1 MKITEKIK
9 NIKPSRIRA
18 VFLSLAFLIAAAVIV
33 LLLCYKDG
41 FPTYMAQFIKDL
53 TGGAVLAFALSLG
66 TYFFEKKKD

>member
-18 VFLSLAFLIAAAVIV
+18 VFLSVAFIIAFSVIV
-33 LLLCYKDG
+33 LLLCYRNG

-66 TYFFEKKKD
+66 TYFFENKTD